1 MFIVAGCPFMAFLK
15 SRVVA
20 DQLGISYYN
29 LFELI
34 RSKRLTPPEKDS
46 SGDYVW
52 TPADI
57 ERAREALAW
66 RGRRSGSALSGSAP
80 DQTLSPED
88 PTRE

>member
-1 MFIVAGCPFMAFLK
+1 MSFLK

-34 RSKRLTPPEKDS
+34 RSKHLTPPDKDS

-52 TPADI
+52 TPADV
-57 ERAREALAW
+57 ERARAALAD
-66 RGRRSGSALSGSAP
+66 RVQRRQVNLSVRDDRSDLSAWQA
-80 DQTLSPED
+80 
-88 PTRE
+88 

>member
-1 MFIVAGCPFMAFLK
+1 MTVEIRSEVHCRGCPFMAFLK

-34 RSKRLTPPEKDS
+34 RSKRLQPPAKDS

-52 TPADI
+52 TPADV
-57 ERAREALAW
+57 ERARAVLAA
-66 RGRRSGSALSGSAP
+66 RAQRKEGRRDL
-80 DQTLSPED
+80 
-88 PTRE
+88 